1 VREALGRAR
10 GGYETKAYVIT
21 DDAGRAISFA
31 LAPGQAHELPLARD
45 LVECLP
51 DVPGWV
57 VCETWAIM
65 RWTPPMGSTSPPPG
79 VACYRSAAAA
89 VRTPPP
95 IRQPAVPSAKAFT
108 CVAAT
113 PRAWATLLSVC
124 KRVLTAHSKS

>member
-1 VREALGRAR
+1 MREALGRAR

-65 RWTPPMGSTSPPPG
+65 RWTPPMGPPHLLLESLVIAAQLLQFGRLRRSGNLLFQAPRPSP
-79 VACYRSAAAA
+79 ASR
-89 VRTPPP
+89 
-95 IRQPAVPSAKAFT
+95 
-108 CVAAT
+108 
-113 PRAWATLLSVC
+113 PRPELGRRC
-124 KRVLTAHSKS
+124 